1 MDRAAS
7 RMLRRYYSQG
17 IGHLLTSSYGNVNLT
32 GRKAEQITIDGK
44 AMIAD
49 GFSLEMSDGSCNLK
63 QADLKQTDFEQE
75 EDYEKDHGSKR
86 NINASASDGDIVL
99 SFTVGK

>member
-32 GRKAEQITIDGK
+32 GRKAEQITKGITQQQTK
-44 AMIAD
+44 A
-49 GFSLEMSDGSCNLK
+49 
-63 QADLKQTDFEQE
+63 
-75 EDYEKDHGSKR
+75 
-86 NINASASDGDIVL
+86 
-99 SFTVGK
+99 VGTARR